1 MATLTGT
8 KIKDTYKSL
17 VKVTDNAEA
26 GSTGKQ
32 LSDGNGNNLGL
43 YVDTDG
49 VFGIGG
55 AASVSLDISS
65 KTDAVAMPKGTDAQR
80 PTGTSGHIRYNT
92 TDSKL
97 EFYDSDWRH
106 IATEAFVNSSVA
118 ALVDSA
124 PGTLDTLNEIAAA
137 LNDDASFYTTITNL
151 IATKQDTITGAATTI
166 TGSNLTASR
175 AVVSNSSGK
184 VAVSAVTDTELGYLD
199 GVTSSVQTQLDSMQS
214 QITGGATTVTDTDL
228 TASRAIVSNSSG
240 KLAVSDVTDTEV
252 GYLDGVTSA
261 IQTQLDGK
269 QPTITGAATSI
280 DTETLTASKVLISDS
295 SGKVAVGSATS
306 TEVSYLSGVSS
317 AIQTQMDG
325 KQAIVS
331 GVSDTEIGYLDG
343 VTSAIQTQIDGKQA
357 IVSGVS
363 DTEIGYLDGVTSAI
377 QTQIDSKQATITGA
391 ATTIDDTDLTASRA
405 VISNASGKIAISDV
419 TSTELGYLDG
429 VTSAVQ
435 TQIDSKQ
442 AILTGATTTVTGSNL
457 TASRAVVSNS
467 SGKVAVS
474 DVTDTEL
481 GYLDGVTSGIQSQL
495 DSMQATI
502 TGGAVTITDTD
513 LTANRAL
520 ISNATGKVTV
530 SAVTNTEL
538 GYLDGVTSAVQTQI
552 DGKQAIVSGVSDTE
566 IGYLD
571 GVTSAIQTQIDSKQ
585 ATITGAATTI
595 DDTDLTASRAV
606 VSNASGKVAVSAVTS
621 TELGYLDG
629 VTSAIQT
636 QLDAKPTYTVSAADG
651 DNSDEEKIVLTG
663 SDSSTDAVVL
673 EAGTGL
679 TIARD
684 GDKITFT
691 NTVTDTDTQLTAEQ
705 VEDIVG
711 AMVSGNT
718 ESGGIVVTYDDTND
732 KLDFAFTLADDAVV
746 TAKILDGNVTLAK
759 IADQAANTVIVR
771 DANSS
776 GDLSAKAVA
785 DTEILIGDGS
795 GFTAASLSGDVT
807 MTNAGAVTIA
817 NDAITGAKIHDSA
830 ALPNGVTA
838 TTQSAS
844 DNSTKVATTAYVDTA
859 VSAGGG
865 GGGVEWETTAKTS
878 NFTAVSGKG
887 YFIDTSSGAVT
898 ATLPSSPSAGDL
910 LGFLDYAATFQTNS
924 AVLTSSKKILASN
937 DDMALDG
944 KNQMVELVFSGDTK
958 GWLISGAANEG
969 TEVLSAAPI
978 EISCLVVAGG
988 GGGSSTGQN
997 VGGTVNLG
1005 GGGGGAGEFL
1015 VITGQEI
1022 ELSSNYTV
1030 GIGAGG
1036 ANTVGSETSGS
1047 DTKFLTAAGQSA
1059 AFNYTCNGGGRGAK
1073 RTTLAAD
1080 GGSGG
1085 GGIDSAGYTAG
1096 GSSSKNEAGFGS
1108 LGNDG
1113 GDGQKNTGSS
1123 IYAGGG
1129 GGGAGAAGQDG
1140 ASDAGDGGVGYA
1152 TTISSD
1158 GSSTY
1163 YAGGGGGGGYAGT
1176 DGVGGN
1182 GGGGNC
1188 GSSGTANTGGGGGG
1202 GTGAFSG
1209 TNSGNGGSGVVIVK
1223 YPDSLNITVG
1233 GSLTSSTDSSSVS
1246 GFKITTFTAGEDNIS
1261 WAEA

>member
-26 GSTGKQ
+26 GTSGKQ

-97 EFYDSDWRH
+97 EFYDTGWKH

-151 IATKQDTITGAATTI
+151 IAAKQDTITGAATTI

-184 VAVSAVTDTELGYLD
+184 VAVSAVTDTEIGYLD

-269 QPTITGAATSI
+269 QATITGAATTI
-280 DTETLTASKVLISDS
+280 DTEALTASKVLISDS

-377 QTQIDSKQATITGA
+377 QTQINSKQATITGA

-419 TSTELGYLDG
+419 TSTEIEYLDG
-429 VTSAVQ
+429 VTSAIQ

-530 SAVTNTEL
+530 SDVTNTEL

-552 DGKQAIVSGVSDTE
+552 D
-566 IGYLD
+566 
-571 GVTSAIQTQIDSKQ
+571 SKQ

-595 DDTDLTASRAV
+595 DDADLTASRAV
-606 VSNASGKVAVSAVTS
+606 VSNGSGKVAVSAVTS

-759 IADQAANTVIVR
+759 IADQAANTIIVR

-785 DTEILIGDGS
+785 DTEILIGDGT
-795 GFTAASLSGDVT
+795 GFTAASLSGDAT

-844 DNSTKVATTAYVDTA
+844 DNSTKVATTAYVETA

-865 GGGVEWETTAKTS
+865 GGVDWQTTAKTS
-878 NFTAVSGKG
+878 DFTAVSGKG
-887 YFIDTSSGAVT
+887 YLIDTSSGAVT

-924 AVLTSSKKILASN
+924 AILTSSKKITGST

-944 KNQMVELVFSGDTK
+944 KSQAIELVFSGDTK
-958 GWLISGAANEG
+958 GWLISAAANEG

-978 EISCLVVAGG
+978 EVSCLVVGG
-988 GGGSSTGQN
+988 GGGGCSTGQN
-997 VGGTVNLG
+997 VGGTINLG

-1015 VITGQEI
+1015 VVTGQEI

-1047 DTKFLTAAGQSA
+1047 QTKFLSAAGQSA
-1059 AFNYTCNGGGRGAK
+1059 AFDYTCNGGGRAAK
-1073 RTTLAAD
+1073 RSADAAD

-1085 GGIDSAGYTAG
+1085 GGNDISHLTG
-1096 GSSSKNEAGFGS
+1096 GSSSKNEAGAGS
-1108 LGNDG
+1108 LGNAG
-1113 GDGQKNTGSS
+1113 GDGQKNTGAN

-1129 GGGAGAAGQDG
+1129 GGGAGAAGDDG
-1140 ASDAGDGGVGYA
+1140 ASDAGDGGVGFA
-1152 TTISSD
+1152 TTISPD
-1158 GSSTY
+1158 GSSTH

-1176 DGVGGN
+1176 DGAGGN
-1182 GGGGNC
+1182 GGGGDS

-1209 TNSGNGGSGVVIVK
+1209 TNSGNGGSGIVVVK
-1223 YPDSLNITVG
+1223 YPDTLSVTVG
-1233 GSLTSSTDSSSVS
+1233 GSLTSSTDDSSVS
-1246 GFKITTFTAGEDNIS
+1246 GFKITTFTAGEDSIQFVT
-1261 WAEA
+1261 A

>member
-457 TASRAVVSNS
+457 TASRAVISNS

-530 SAVTNTEL
+530 SDVTNTEL

-552 DGKQAIVSGVSDTE
+552 D
-566 IGYLD
+566 
-571 GVTSAIQTQIDSKQ
+571 SKQ

-595 DDTDLTASRAV
+595 DDADLTASRAV

-817 NDAITGAKIHDSA
+817 NDAVTGAKIHDSA

-878 NFTAVSGKG
+878 NFTVTSGKG
-887 YFIDTSSGAVT
+887 YFVDTSSGSVT
-898 ATLPSSPSAGDL
+898 ATLPLS
-910 LGFLDYAATFQTNS
+910 
-924 AVLTSSKKILASN
+924 
-937 DDMALDG
+937 
-944 KNQMVELVFSGDTK
+944 
-958 GWLISGAANEG
+958 LIH
-969 TEVLSAAPI
+969 I
-978 EISCLVVAGG
+978 
-988 GGGSSTGQN
+988 
-997 VGGTVNLG
+997 
-1005 GGGGGAGEFL
+1005 
-1015 VITGQEI
+1015 
-1022 ELSSNYTV
+1022 
-1030 GIGAGG
+1030 
-1036 ANTVGSETSGS
+1036 
-1047 DTKFLTAAGQSA
+1047 
-1059 AFNYTCNGGGRGAK
+1059 
-1073 RTTLAAD
+1073 
-1080 GGSGG
+1080 
-1085 GGIDSAGYTAG
+1085 
-1096 GSSSKNEAGFGS
+1096 
-1108 LGNDG
+1108 
-1113 GDGQKNTGSS
+1113 
-1123 IYAGGG
+1123 
-1129 GGGAGAAGQDG
+1129 
-1140 ASDAGDGGVGYA
+1140 
-1152 TTISSD
+1152 
-1158 GSSTY
+1158 
-1163 YAGGGGGGGYAGT
+1163 
-1176 DGVGGN
+1176 
-1182 GGGGNC
+1182 
-1188 GSSGTANTGGGGGG
+1188 
-1202 GTGAFSG
+1202 
-1209 TNSGNGGSGVVIVK
+1209 
-1223 YPDSLNITVG
+1223 
-1233 GSLTSSTDSSSVS
+1233 
-1246 GFKITTFTAGEDNIS
+1246 
-1261 WAEA
+1261 

>member
-1 MATLTGT
+1 MGTTLTG
-8 KIKDTYKSL
+8 KRIKDTYLGFIKT
-17 VKVTDNAEA
+17 TDNSAVDA
-26 GSTGKQ
+26 TGKQ
-32 LSDGNGNNLGL
+32 LSDGGGNDIGVYLATGGKIGISGTPD
-43 YVDTDG
+43 YVLD
-49 VFGIGG
+49 
-55 AASVSLDISS
+55 ASAS
-65 KTDAVAMPKGTDAQR
+65 TDAVHLPQGTTGTR
-80 PTGTSGHIRYNT
+80 PTGAAGIIRYNT
-92 TDSKL
+92 TESKL
-97 EFYDSDWRH
+97 EYYDSGFKL
-106 IATEAFVNSSVA
+106 IASEDYVSAQITALIDSSPA
-118 ALVDSA
+118 A
-124 PGTLDTLNEIAAA
+124 LDTLNELAAA
-137 LNDDASFYTTITNL
+137 LNDDASFHTTITNL
-151 IATKQDTITGAATTI
+151 INTKQDTVTGAATTIVSSNLTASRVVVSNGSGKVAVSDVTSTELGYLDGVTSAVQTQIDSKQATITGAATTI
-166 TGSNLTASR
+166 DSEDLTASR
-175 AVVSNSSGK
+175 AVISNGSGK
-184 VAVSAVTDTELGYLD
+184 VAVSAVTDTEL
-199 GVTSSVQTQLDSMQS
+199 
-214 QITGGATTVTDTDL
+214 
-228 TASRAIVSNSSG
+228 
-240 KLAVSDVTDTEV
+240 
-252 GYLDGVTSA
+252 
-261 IQTQLDGK
+261 
-269 QPTITGAATSI
+269 
-280 DTETLTASKVLISDS
+280 
-295 SGKVAVGSATS
+295 
-306 TEVSYLSGVSS
+306 
-317 AIQTQMDG
+317 
-325 KQAIVS
+325 
-331 GVSDTEIGYLDG
+331 
-343 VTSAIQTQIDGKQA
+343 
-357 IVSGVS
+357 
-363 DTEIGYLDGVTSAI
+363 GYLDGVTSAI

-391 ATTIDDTDLTASRA
+391 ATTIDDADLTASRA
-405 VISNASGKIAISDV
+405 IV
-419 TSTELGYLDG
+419 
-429 VTSAVQ
+429 
-435 TQIDSKQ
+435 
-442 AILTGATTTVTGSNL
+442 
-457 TASRAVVSNS
+457 S
-467 SGKVAVS
+467 SG
-474 DVTDTEL
+474 
-481 GYLDGVTSGIQSQL
+481 
-495 DSMQATI
+495 
-502 TGGAVTITDTD
+502 
-513 LTANRAL
+513 
-520 ISNATGKVTV
+520 
-530 SAVTNTEL
+530 
-538 GYLDGVTSAVQTQI
+538 
-552 DGKQAIVSGVSDTE
+552 
-566 IGYLD
+566 
-571 GVTSAIQTQIDSKQ
+571 
-585 ATITGAATTI
+585 
-595 DDTDLTASRAV
+595 
-606 VSNASGKVAVSAVTS
+606 SGKVAVSAVTS

-629 VTSAIQT
+629 VTSSIQT
-636 QLDAKPTYTVSAADG
+636 QIDSKYNYTISAADG
-651 DNSDEEKIVLTG
+651 DNTDEEKIVLTG

-679 TIARD
+679 TIARS

-691 NTVTDTDTQLTAEQ
+691 NTVTDSDTVLTTEQ

-718 ESGGIVVTYDDTND
+718 ESGGIVVTYDDSSA
-732 KLDFAFTLADDAVV
+732 KLNFAFTLADDAVV

-759 IADQAANTVIVR
+759 IADQAANTIIVR

-807 MTNAGAVTIA
+807 MTNAGAVTIANDAVDADKLANSINTEIAANTAKVTNATHTGDVTGSTSLTIADNAVSLAKMAGLARGKFIFGDESGDPAALAAGADGKLLIADADGDPSWTTVSGDATLSAGAITIA

-878 NFTAVSGKG
+878 GFTAVSGKG
-887 YFIDTSSGAVT
+887 YFVDTSSGAVT
-898 ATLPSSPSAGDL
+898 VTLPSSPSAGDL

-924 AVLTSSKKILASN
+924 AILTSSKKILASN

-1073 RTTLAAD
+1073 RQTLAAD

-1085 GGIDSAGYTAG
+1085 GGIDSSGYTAG
-1096 GSSSKNEAGFGS
+1096 GDSVKNEAGFGS

-1113 GDGQKNTGSS
+1113 GDGQKNTGAS

-1129 GGGAGAAGQDG
+1129 GRGAGAAGQDG

-1182 GGGGNC
+1182 GGGGDC

-1209 TNSGNGGSGVVIVK
+1209 TNSGNGGSGVVIIK
-1223 YPDSLNITVG
+1223 YPDTLNITVG
-1233 GSLTSSTDSSSVS
+1233 GSLTSSTDTSSVS